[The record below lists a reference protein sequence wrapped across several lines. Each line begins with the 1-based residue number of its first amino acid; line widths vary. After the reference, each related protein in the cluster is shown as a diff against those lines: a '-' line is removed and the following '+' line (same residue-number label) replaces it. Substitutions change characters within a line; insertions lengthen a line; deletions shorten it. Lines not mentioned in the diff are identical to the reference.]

1 MMNFKGLQFR
11 FLALVAAATLV
22 SMLVTGTVAYL
33 RSYDHA
39 LDSSR
44 ATLNGLIK
52 AIDRSAA
59 IGAYAQDKVLLQ
71 ELVDG
76 MAQHQLVARVEV
88 RDPRGTVQVYKDNP
102 GAQGATSLGAIRHR
116 LISPFDKNESV
127 GEIVVMADSDHMQA
141 AAREE
146 ATTLS
151 IMFVLHSAVLAWL
164 IYVVGDRIVSR
175 PIVKLARALRRMKPG
190 TSEQLSVA
198 AIHARDEIGSLV
210 EGANALLRT
219 NEEALHKER
228 ELRAEV
234 ERMEAQ
240 YRQIFDSSSAGIFV
254 LGPTGQ
260 LINCNPTVLRILGM
274 DTQDM
279 AQLSGTDFLK
289 QVFVHPE
296 LAAGLIEEAMA
307 AGDTVAHDLEVKHHR
322 DGVRWVHCLFSV
334 QRAAR
339 RTEGVMYDIT
349 ERKRA
354 ELAALRQAEHDG
366 LTGLKNRAACDVAI
380 DHFIDEAARFQV
392 PISLLYVDLDGFKR
406 VNDTLGHKAGDQVLV
421 QCASRL
427 RQTMR
432 RSSDV
437 LARVGGDEFVAVL
450 YGVGPGDKVL
460 IEIASEIVEGLC
472 QPFVLD
478 DGQHADLG
486 ASVGIACFPHHA
498 RHRKQLMAAADEAM
512 YAVKHSGKN
521 AFAMAVRL
529 A

>member
-1 MMNFKGLQFR
+1 MNFKGLQFR
-11 FLALVAAATLV
+11 FLTLVAAATVV

-76 MAQHQLVARVEV
+76 MAQHQLVARVEA
-88 RDPRGTVQVYKDNP
+88 RDPRGAVLVYRDNP
-102 GAQGATSLGAIRHR
+102 SSQGATSLGAMHHR
-116 LISPFDKNESV
+116 LISPFDKTESV
-127 GEIVVMADSDHMQA
+127 GEIIVMADSDQMQA
-141 AAREE
+141 AARQE
-146 ATTLS
+146 ATILS
-151 IMFVLHSAVLAWL
+151 IMFVLHSALLAWL

-175 PIVKLARALRRMKPG
+175 PIVRLARALRRMQPG

-198 AIHARDEIGSLV
+198 AIHAHDEIGSLV

-219 NEEALHKER
+219 NQAALSKER

-254 LGPTGQ
+254 LGPTGL
-260 LINCNPTVLRILGM
+260 LINCNPTVLRILGLSA
-274 DTQDM
+274 DDM
-279 AQLSGTDFLK
+279 ARLSGTDFLK

-296 LAAGLIEEAMA
+296 LASALIEEAMA
-307 AGDTVAHDLEVKHHR
+307 VGDTVAQDLEVRHHR

-334 QRAAR
+334 QREAR

-354 ELAALRQAEHDG
+354 ELAALRQAEHDS
-366 LTGLKNRAACDVAI
+366 LTGLKNRAACDAAI
-380 DHFIDEAARFQV
+380 DHLLDEAARFQV
-392 PISLLYVDLDGFKR
+392 PVSLLYVDLDGFKR
-406 VNDTLGHKAGDQVLV
+406 VNDTQGHKAGDQVLV
-421 QCASRL
+421 QCAMRL
-427 RQTMR
+427 RQAMR

-460 IEIASEIVEGLC
+460 GEIAQDIVAALC
-472 QPFVLD
+472 QPIALD
-478 DGQHADLG
+478 DGLQAQLG
-486 ASVGIACFPHHA
+486 ASVGVACYPLHA
-498 RHRKQLMAAADEAM
+498 HHRKQLMACADEAM
-512 YAVKHSGKN
+512 YEVKHSGKN
-521 AFAMAVRL
+521 AFAMALRH